1 MRGEREAEREEGGN
15 PRRRRSWSPRQH
27 RRRRHRGGSLSP
39 QAAAIEASAVTPSS
53 LWTSLLLNLVLSLVS
68 ASSLWLNLC
77 LAQDGSRIPICN
89 LFRDTSYLFSLL
101 LHYFSSTGVIL
112 DFFYFLL
119 IVDLFSKLFF
129 LFSSYCRLV
138 FKADNLGWKILSTAV
153 PFAMA
158 LTADPIASLVDT
170 TFIGRIGSLSGWVVA
185 VVGAVVKALRMQR
198 SSNLFCL

>member
-77 LAQDGSRIPICN
+77 L
-89 LFRDTSYLFSLL
+89 
-101 LHYFSSTGVIL
+101 
-112 DFFYFLL
+112 
-119 IVDLFSKLFF
+119 
-129 LFSSYCRLV
+129 
-138 FKADNLGWKILSTAV
+138 DNLGWKILSTAV

>member
-101 LHYFSSTGVIL
+101 LHYFSST
-112 DFFYFLL
+112 
-119 IVDLFSKLFF
+119 
-129 LFSSYCRLV
+129 
-138 FKADNLGWKILSTAV
+138 DNLGWKILSTAV